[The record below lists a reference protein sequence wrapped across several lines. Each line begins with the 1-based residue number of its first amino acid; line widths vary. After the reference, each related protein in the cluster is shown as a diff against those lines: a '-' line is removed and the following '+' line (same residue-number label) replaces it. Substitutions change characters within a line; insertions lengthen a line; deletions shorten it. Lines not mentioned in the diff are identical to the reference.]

1 MHRIEKFL
9 KHFNKTHFTN
19 TKFAFIA
26 LTVIALS
33 IGAIFLSQCFP
44 MNVKGYSNI
53 SPAKVNYAANTKQ
66 AQSKSIYKTSS
77 VLLAFDSQRYLHRIM
92 PKTDITQNLKK
103 LKNVILHFKN
113 KKYNTAFVMVPSSVV
128 KGKTKLPSGITDY
141 QNTSADKALA
151 GLKSAG
157 IKTLDLRSEFIKNY
171 LDPQRVFFNTD
182 HHWKIPQCVYAAKII
197 SKYLN
202 TSFKLNL
209 DPKKVYTNYDNY
221 TATKYVKS
229 YSGSFMRIAGKSFVG
244 SPDDFISVVP
254 KFKTNY
260 RLRCYTS
267 KGKIQYTNGGK
278 KMDYSGPFTSTLY
291 DGRKSYTGY
300 FKGGL
305 TELVVNNYWT
315 TNKLKCMVIG
325 TSMGRGASAF
335 LAQYFKEL
343 RFVDS
348 QGGRFS
354 KNLYNYVDSYK
365 PDVVLFVYAGFSFE
379 NKYTFSYHID

>member
-1 MHRIEKFL
+1 MNRKLAAYH
-9 KHFNKTHFTN
+9 NKPRFTN
-19 TKFAFIA
+19 TDFAFITLLVA
-26 LTVIALS
+26 VLS
-33 IGAIFLSQCFP
+33 VFAILLSQCFP
-44 MNVKGYSNI
+44 MNVKSYSGI
-53 SPAKVNYAANTKQ
+53 SQTSGNYSGTIKNAVNKDVFK
-66 AQSKSIYKTSS
+66 KSDI
-77 VLLAFDSQRYLHRIM
+77 LLAFDSQRHLHRIM
-92 PKTDITQNLKK
+92 PKTDISQNLKT

-128 KGKTKLPSGITDY
+128 KGKTKLPSGIADY

-182 HHWKIPQCVYAAKII
+182 HHWKIPHCFYAAKII

-202 TSFKLNL
+202 TAFKLNL

-244 SPDDFISVVP
+244 PPDDFISVIP
-254 KFKTNY
+254 KYKTNY
-260 RLRCYTS
+260 RLRCYTN

-291 DGRKSYTGY
+291 DGRKTYTGY

-305 TELVVNNYWT
+305 TELIVNNYST

-348 QGGRFS
+348 QSGRFS

-379 NKYTFSYHID
+379 SEYTFNYHIS